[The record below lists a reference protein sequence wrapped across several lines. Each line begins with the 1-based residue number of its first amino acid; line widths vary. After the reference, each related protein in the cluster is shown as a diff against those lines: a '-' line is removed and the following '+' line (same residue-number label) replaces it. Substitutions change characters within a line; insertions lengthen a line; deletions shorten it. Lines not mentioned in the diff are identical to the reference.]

1 MTTTRSD
8 AGRAILAGS
17 MASAL
22 VMVAGTIL
30 GTARV
35 LLVAPRLGDTAATI
49 LELSVIR
56 GAGWF
61 TCGVSAGGYDVG
73 NDPRLRLMIG
83 GAALAVLVA
92 LEALLAF
99 VVAGTSPASFLGGY
113 RETAA
118 RIGLAAQV
126 LYATF
131 PVLQAK
137 LRPPP
142 R

>member
-1 MTTTRSD
+1 MTTTHSD

-22 VMVAGTIL
+22 VMVAGTVL

-35 LLVAPRLGDTAATI
+35 LLVAPRLGDTAATL
-49 LELSVIR
+49 LELPVILA
-56 GAGWF
+56 AGWF
-61 TCGVSAGGYDVG
+61 ACRVAARRHGVGPDTASRIIMGA
-73 NDPRLRLMIG
+73 
-83 GAALAVLVA
+83 AALAVLVA

-99 VVAGTSPASFLGGY
+99 VVAGTSPATFLSGY

>member
-35 LLVAPRLGDTAATI
+35 LLVELPVI
-49 LELSVIR
+49 LA
-56 GAGWF
+56 AGWF
-61 TCGVSAGGYDVG
+61 ACGIAARRHGVG
-73 NDPRLRLMIG
+73 PDTASRILMG
-83 GAALAVLVA
+83 AAALAVLVA